1 MSRRKQARPIRVNEN
16 ENGYGSAS
24 QTILNETK
32 STLVEAFCHT
42 VRDDEKLLRE
52 IGKFYLA
59 FYLKFYLTV
68 DWKSKFIFMNF

>member
-32 STLVEAFCHT
+32 SILAETNFLA
-42 VRDDEKLLRE
+42 VRDDEKHLRE
-52 IGKFYLA
+52 IGEFY
-59 FYLKFYLTV
+59 FYSF
-68 DWKSKFIFMNF
+68 F

>member
-32 STLVEAFCHT
+32 SILVETHFLAGK
-42 VRDDEKLLRE
+42 DDEKLLRE
-52 IGKFYLA
+52 IGK
-59 FYLKFYLTV
+59 
-68 DWKSKFIFMNF
+68 SFISILDGCV

>member
-24 QTILNETK
+24 QTILSETK
-32 STLVEAFCHT
+32 SIFVETNFLA

-52 IGKFYLA
+52 IGEFYFHSFL
-59 FYLKFYLTV
+59 L
-68 DWKSKFIFMNF
+68 S

>member
-32 STLVEAFCHT
+32 SALVGTNFLA

-52 IGKFYLA
+52 IGKLSF
-59 FYLKFYLTV
+59 FF
-68 DWKSKFIFMNF
+68 NFTLVMDETI